1 MAPLFWPLI
10 RGATRNK
17 TQAYI
22 SLTTSI
28 WHPTKKE
35 ARFVEVKG
43 PGDSLSETQKVW
55 IDVLLSAGVPVE
67 VCKVKAKLPG
77 AGGTSD
83 GEEGGKAKSRGIKG
97 RSASVAGSEVGTK
110 GVKRKSSLNV
120 GAGDSA
126 KKGKGPERKGSGSVS
141 GNGWKRVKNYDLG
154 DEEGSKG
161 NKDEEEEEEGEFA
174 YESGE
179 EGKPEGRW
187 EKR

>member
-1 MAPLFWPLI
+1 MSGTFSRPILSLFVLFGCWRVRAI
-10 RGATRNK
+10 ADGR
-17 TQAYI
+17 
-22 SLTTSI
+22 I

-67 VCKVKAKLPG
+67 VCKVKAKIKGVEDGEDEEGVMAGKRGRAGSRAKSAGVG
-77 AGGTSD
+77 AG
-83 GEEGGKAKSRGIKG
+83 
-97 RSASVAGSEVGTK
+97 K
-110 GVKRKSSLNV
+110 GVKRKSGDSL
-120 GAGDSA
+120 GAGTSGGGGADKS
-126 KKGKGPERKGSGSVS
+126 KRKEQGK
-141 GNGWKRVKNYDLG
+141 NGWKRVRTGDHGESHGAEG
-154 DEEGSKG
+154 DEEEDG
-161 NKDEEEEEEGEFA
+161 EEEEGEFA